1 VKQLHVHPVLHPRSL
16 STNTQGASLLELALI
31 LPLIFA
37 FIAGLID
44 FGFKLNSIKQISQ
57 AARHSARIAASHSRR
72 VMLETGIPADCSVPN
87 EPATPVQGVCPK
99 GAQQTLMKND
109 SVAGAGL
116 KAACNT
122 IAESGLNPEQWY
134 VRATVKQADV
144 ETRVDGSRFE
154 IARVEIS
161 RVGTDCLICYDR
173 LHEAFESKSESEF
186 VLEEACQ

>member
-1 VKQLHVHPVLHPRSL
+1 
-16 STNTQGASLLELALI
+16 LLELALI

-72 VMLETGIPADCSVPN
+72 VMLQLKHPALCSLAGD
-87 EPATPVQGVCPK
+87 PAAPRQEVCPQ
-99 GAQQTLMKND
+99 GAQQTLMNND
-109 SVAGAGL
+109 SVTEAGF

-122 IAESGLNPEQWY
+122 IAQSGLRPDQWQ
-134 VRATVKQADV
+134 VTASVKQANV
-144 ETRVDGSRFE
+144 ETRVDGSRFQ
-154 IARVEIS
+154 IAKVEIS

-173 LHEAFESKSESEF
+173 LHEAFASKSESEF
-186 VLEEACQ
+186 VLEESCQ